1 MGGERRKARRLAL
14 QALYEIDSAGH
25 GVEEV
30 VARLLVEAGLSE
42 ASNAFVREL
51 VDGVIQNKDRLDQS
65 IQKFAPAWPVAQIPV
80 VDRNILRLAIFEI
93 LLDNRMPVKVAINE
107 AVELAKTFGS
117 DNSARFVNG
126 VLGSVST
133 QVTRKKKGRKKWPP
147 FSNASKR

>member
-30 VARLLVEAGLSE
+30 VTRLLVEAGLSE

-51 VDGVIQNKDRLDQS
+51 VGGVIQNKDRLDQS

-80 VDRNILRLAIFEI
+80 VDRNILRLAIFEV
-93 LLDNRMPVKVAINE
+93 LLDNRVPVKVAINE

-133 QVTRKKKGRKKWPP
+133 QVTR
-147 FSNASKR
+147 